1 MENNFVT
8 LIKIQKVMDTTVD
21 LKNRI
26 RNYIENADER
36 ILKIINAIIETEEQG
51 LSQTHKDILDQ
62 RLKYHKENPSDGK
75 TWEEI
80 KSSLKEQHGL

>member
-1 MENNFVT
+1 METT
-8 LIKIQKVMDTTVD
+8 LD

-26 RNYIENADER
+26 KNYIENADER

-51 LSQTHKDILDQ
+51 LSQSHKEIIDQ
-62 RLKYHKENPSDGK
+62 RLKFHKENPSDGR

-80 KSSLKEQHGL
+80 KASM

>member
-1 MENNFVT
+1 
-8 LIKIQKVMDTTVD
+8 MDSTVD

-26 RNYIENADER
+26 INYIENADER
-36 ILKIINAIIETEEQG
+36 ILRIINAIIETENEEQG
-51 LSQTHKDILDQ
+51 LSQSHKDLLDQ

-80 KSSLKEQHGL
+80 KESLKVQYGL